1 MISYLYNRRPDGG
14 LLYDGD
20 EWEKKTN
27 GYISLGQKVYFL
39 AANYFKNPYFK
50 YEYLRDTSSSGITPV
65 EFLCFNDPSVGVK
78 APDDLPLSRYLPG
91 FSGEM
96 LCRTDW
102 DDGKDANTEWNEA
115 DRSATVTKDERQIY
129 IKANDGKAY
138 VNGYEEALDSPAEI
152 KNDRIFVPLRFIS
165 EIFNSDIKWE
175 STLRCVN
182 LKKSTAYLYAY
193 TGKTELIS
201 SIPVSKVTYSD
212 WNADEIGKNTIDGD
226 LSTLWSAQGTNHWI
240 MYDFGTVTPVSEFK
254 IIWNKGDQRQE
265 IYNVEVSED
274 GVNFK
279 KIIDTK
285 AEGKAALAYE
295 DNKFS
300 ETMNVRYVRI
310 NMFGNKKPTGTV
322 S

>member
-1 MISYLYNRRPDGG
+1 M
-14 LLYDGD
+14 
-20 EWEKKTN
+20 
-27 GYISLGQKVYFL
+27 
-39 AANYFKNPYFK
+39 
-50 YEYLRDTSSSGITPV
+50 
-65 EFLCFNDPSVGVK
+65 
-78 APDDLPLSRYLPG
+78 
-91 FSGEM
+91 
-96 LCRTDW
+96 
-102 DDGKDANTEWNEA
+102 
-115 DRSATVTKDERQIY
+115 
-129 IKANDGKAY
+129 
-138 VNGYEEALDSPAEI
+138 LDSPAEI

-175 STLRCVN
+175 STLRCVI

-201 SIPVSKVTYSD
+201 GIPVSKVTYSD
-212 WNADEIGKNTIDGD
+212 WNADEIGENTIDGD

-240 MYDFGTVTPVSEFK
+240 MYDFGTVTPVSGFK

-285 AEGKAALAYE
+285 AEGKAALTYE
-295 DNKFS
+295 DNKFG

-310 NMFGNKKPTGTV
+310 NMFGNTKTDWNGIIETV
-322 S
+322 FY